1 MKCGRLRASNC
12 FEVFFPS
19 PSFAKPPQPP
29 SSPALFFSPRRF
41 LSFLPADPRVSTS
54 AHGSLLFSLS
64 PLRLLLRSL
73 HFFPLSVDWTT
84 FFFPIV
90 FLGQSFRLRLF
101 SVVSRVSFFFSF
113 FEGCMRVTIL
123 ESIGSMFEQ
132 CNSVIVLCINV
143 PVKNNSYFHEF
154 FRIIYFN
161 IEARK

>member
-1 MKCGRLRASNC
+1 MRPPPRL
-12 FEVFFPS
+12 
-19 PSFAKPPQPP
+19 Q
-29 SSPALFFSPRRF
+29 LFRGF
-41 LSFLPADPRVSTS
+41 LSLPLVRQATAASLLTRPLFLSSSFPLFLTSGSACINKCARVSPF
-54 AHGSLLFSLS
+54 LSLS

>member
-1 MKCGRLRASNC
+1 MRPPPRL
-12 FEVFFPS
+12 
-19 PSFAKPPQPP
+19 Q
-29 SSPALFFSPRRF
+29 LFRGF
-41 LSFLPADPRVSTS
+41 LSLPLVRQATAASLLTRPLFLSSSFPLFLTNGSACINKCARVSPF
-54 AHGSLLFSLS
+54 LSLS